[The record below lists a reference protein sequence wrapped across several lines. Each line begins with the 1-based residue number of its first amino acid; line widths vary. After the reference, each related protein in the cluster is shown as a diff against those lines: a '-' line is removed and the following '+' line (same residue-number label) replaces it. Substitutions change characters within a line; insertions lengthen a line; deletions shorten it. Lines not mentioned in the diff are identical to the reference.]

1 MQNFLQKNI
10 ISELEIKH
18 FIMNEQSKSNL
29 NYDNIKIKIKDYIIK
44 DAKLIIQLISKDKL
58 LVLFNSKFFNSFI
71 ANLDIK
77 PINILL
83 SN

>member
-1 MQNFLQKNI
+1 
-10 ISELEIKH
+10 
-18 FIMNEQSKSNL
+18 MNEQSKNNL
-29 NYDNIKIKIKDYIIK
+29 NYNNIKIKIEDYIIK